1 MKRWISA
8 LTALAL
14 TLLLGI
20 GAQAESPA
28 DARYRALMKLEQLA
42 QTVYPSAIKVMPAR
56 ATLLNLRGKP
66 GSVHLRVST
75 KPTLGRLTDQT
86 ITWTS
91 EDPGIATV
99 SKDGLVT
106 GVAPG
111 AVRIFAQ
118 IQGKAGPIQAACR
131 VTVKEKPVATVTLSE
146 RDLVLLDPTQAGER
160 THQLSVKVLPHDAT
174 RHVIDWQTSD
184 AAVATVN
191 SEGLV
196 TAVRAGV
203 ATITATVIGT
213 TKADSVEVRVRD
225 KSRMTP
231 ITISAGGDIVLGGDP
246 LRKSDKRFEQLIS
259 QSGAPDYGY
268 VLKNLVRLFSKD
280 DITILNLEGP
290 LKGGKP
296 RDGGR
301 KYNFYGK
308 PEYANILTAGSVE
321 VANIANNHINDFGT
335 KSATKSIL
343 RKAGITLSDT
353 SFDTSNCTMTVRG
366 VTVGFLGFQ
375 TPASPSTI
383 RNRVRQIKQNC
394 DVVIVSMHFCDV
406 PEHTQSV
413 RNSQIT
419 QARAAIQGGAAL
431 VLGHHPHV
439 ISGIERYMGK
449 YIYYDLG
456 GIESSGPLFKY
467 DNMVVQQELLV
478 DLENDYVEPQVPTI
492 YAGRAS
498 SAPRELPNNCQPMLY
513 QPGDEGYSAVFSA
526 IDRYSARP
534 GLNPAP
540 YKKGN
545 P

>member
-184 AAVATVN
+184 AAVATVS

-383 RNRVRQIKQNC
+383 RNRVRQIKRRRDCVDALLRCAGAHAVGAQFADHAGAFGDTGRRGAGARPSSARDQRHRALHGQIHLLRSGRNRELRPA
-394 DVVIVSMHFCDV
+394 V
-406 PEHTQSV
+406 QV
-413 RNSQIT
+413 RQHGGTAGIAGRSRERLCGAAGADDLRGPREQCA
-419 QARAAIQGGAAL
+419 ARASEQLSADAL
-431 VLGHHPHV
+431 P
-439 ISGIERYMGK
+439 
-449 YIYYDLG
+449 
-456 GIESSGPLFKY
+456 
-467 DNMVVQQELLV
+467 
-478 DLENDYVEPQVPTI
+478 
-492 YAGRAS
+492 AGR
-498 SAPRELPNNCQPMLY
+498 R
-513 QPGDEGYSAVFSA
+513 
-526 IDRYSARP
+526 
-534 GLNPAP
+534 GL
-540 YKKGN
+540 
-545 P
+545 